1 MLYQIPANSNEKIC
15 TKYVTTK
22 CFKDEE
28 IKKIIESLKP
38 GAWRDAGVYQN
49 PEAGT
54 INKSHRKCEI
64 QLLEK
69 LLQQVDIEEC
79 EIKLLSYEVEDF
91 PLPQITHQISNINN
105 NFWNFDIRY
114 IPMREDSPAVFKYP
128 IGGKFNWHM
137 DITPAAATR
146 KLSYSIQLSDTNDY
160 EGGDLE
166 FFDGDNTG
174 KKEKNPQLRQKGN
187 IIVFPSY
194 LWHRITPITKGIRY
208 AIVGWIHGPTYR

>member
-1 MLYQIPANSNEKIC
+1 MPGMLYQIPANSNEKIC
-15 TKYVTTK
+15 TEYVTTE

-28 IKKIIESLKP
+28 IKKIIESLKS
-38 GAWRDAGVYQN
+38 GAWRDAEVYQN
-49 PEAGT
+49 HEAGT

-64 QLLEK
+64 QLL
-69 LLQQVDIEEC
+69 
-79 EIKLLSYEVEDF
+79 SYAVENF
-91 PLPQITHQISNINN
+91 PLPQITRQISNINN

-114 IPMREDSPAVFKYP
+114 IPIREDSPSAFKYS

-174 KKEKNPQLRQKGN
+174 KNEKNPKLREKGN

-208 AIVGWIHGPTYR
+208 AMVGWIHGPSYR

>member
-1 MLYQIPANSNEKIC
+1 MILYQIPANSNTNIATEC
-15 TKYVTTK
+15 VTVK

-28 IKKIIESLKP
+28 VKKIIESLKP
-38 GAWRDAGVYQN
+38 NVWRDAEVYQN
-49 PEAGT
+49 HESGT
-54 INKSHRKCEI
+54 IDKSHRKCKI
-64 QLLEK
+64 QPLAYA
-69 LLQQVDIEEC
+69 VN
-79 EIKLLSYEVEDF
+79 DF
-91 PLPQITHQISNINN
+91 PLPQISRIISNIND

-114 IPMREDSPAVFKYP
+114 IDIMEDNPSIFKYP
-128 IGGKFNWHM
+128 IGGKFNWHI
-137 DITPAAATR
+137 DVTPTAANR
-146 KLSYSIQLSDTNDY
+146 KLAYSIQLSDTNDY

-208 AIVGWIHGPTYR
+208 AMVGWIHGPSYR

>member
-1 MLYQIPANSNEKIC
+1 MILYQIPANSNTNIATEC
-15 TKYVTTK
+15 VTVK

-28 IKKIIESLKP
+28 VKKIIESLKP
-38 GAWRDAGVYQN
+38 NVWRDAEVYQKESETKREIDKTRRSHKLQALLPD
-49 PEAGT
+49 PEDG
-54 INKSHRKCEI
+54 
-64 QLLEK
+64 
-69 LLQQVDIEEC
+69 
-79 EIKLLSYEVEDF
+79 F
-91 PLPQITHQISNINN
+91 PLPQITYLISNINSTH
-105 NFWNFDIRY
+105 WNFDIRY
-114 IPMREDSPAVFKYP
+114 INFINDFPSIFKYTLEE
-128 IGGKFNWHM
+128 KFDWHF
-137 DITPAAATR
+137 DCVPNQATR

-208 AIVGWIHGPTYR
+208 AIVGWVHGPTYR

>member
-1 MLYQIPANSNEKIC
+1 MPGMLYQIPANSNEKIC
-15 TKYVTTK
+15 TEYVTTE

-28 IKKIIESLKP
+28 IKKIIESLNP
-38 GAWRDAGVYQN
+38 DNWQDAQVYQN
-49 PEAGT
+49 HESGK
-54 INKSHRKCEI
+54 IDKSRRI
-64 QLLEK
+64 LK
-69 LLQQVDIEEC
+69 LQSLIPNNQDG
-79 EIKLLSYEVEDF
+79 F

-114 IPMREDSPAVFKYP
+114 IPIREDSPSAFKYS

-174 KKEKNPQLRQKGN
+174 KNEKNPKLRENGN

-208 AIVGWIHGPTYR
+208 AMVGWVHGPTYR